1 MAVKKKK
8 NQMQPEKST
17 PDETNIPAEDFSS
30 ELNELH
36 WAVISFENSMAK
48 NLTYAKAEQKLKE
61 LEAENV
67 SGLCIVTNEVAEKVS
82 SGSQQ

>member
-1 MAVKKKK
+1 MAVKKKE

-17 PDETNIPAEDFSS
+17 PAETNIPAKDFTS
-30 ELNELH
+30 ELNEAR

-48 NLTYAKAEQKLKE
+48 DLTYSEAGQKLKE

-67 SGLCIVTNEVAEKVS
+67 SGLCIVTNDVAEKVS
-82 SGSQQ
+82 GSSRQ

>member
-1 MAVKKKK
+1 MAVKKKE

-17 PDETNIPAEDFSS
+17 PAETNIPAKDFTS
-30 ELNELH
+30 ELNEAR

-48 NLTYAKAEQKLKE
+48 DLTYSEAGQKLKE

-67 SGLCIVTNEVAEKVS
+67 SGLCIVTNDVAEKVS
-82 SGSQQ
+82 GSSRH